1 MSVLT
6 GVLKIVLAERLK
18 TWLAPAKNMVVTSAV
33 IVMQRTG
40 AAQNHSLK
48 LGLGPEAVALH
59 ILAFFDINFIGQ
71 RYLGVTGN
79 TALCSIYNGR
89 VTSVTQRRIDK
100 VAK

>member
-1 MSVLT
+1 MSVFT

-18 TWLAPAKNMVVTSAV
+18 TWLTPAKNMVVMSAV

-59 ILAFFDINFIGQ
+59 ILASFDIYFMGQ
-71 RYLGVTGN
+71 WYLGVTEH
-79 TALCSIYNGR
+79 TALSSVYNGR

-100 VAK
+100 AAK